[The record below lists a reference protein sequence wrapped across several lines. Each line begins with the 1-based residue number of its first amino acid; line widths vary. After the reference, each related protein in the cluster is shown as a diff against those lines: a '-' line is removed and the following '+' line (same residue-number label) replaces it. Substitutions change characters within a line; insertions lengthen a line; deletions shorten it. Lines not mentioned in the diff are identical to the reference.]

1 MWQTADVK
9 HEKLASN
16 HKEASGEGR
25 HNQDMLDQ
33 QNQEAADNRLSHQ
46 DDHEEKYS
54 SHQAGESVTVE
65 KLQYSELSEWSLA

>member
-1 MWQTADVK
+1 MRQSVGTK
-9 HEKLASN
+9 HEGPASN
-16 HKEASGEGR
+16 HKATSAKDR
-25 HNQDMLDQ
+25 HDQEELDQ
-33 QNQEAADNRLSHQ
+33 QNLEAADNRLSHQ